1 MVSAE
6 IPIGARTVSPR
17 LTSLIGAAKNTVL
30 LVLERTSYFNNV
42 ICAEKSE
49 FFIRPERYK
58 SVLGSRIP
66 ER

>member
-1 MVSAE
+1 M
-6 IPIGARTVSPR
+6 
-17 LTSLIGAAKNTVL
+17 IGAAKNTVL